1 VRLLLYKILTQ
12 VIIIL
17 GCLRSKLD
25 LDLVVRVDRT
35 FKDPPHLFSTVC
47 CDCELTHRYTYRE
60 GLRLQQPIR
69 PGGYD
74 YSWRIFA
81 GESALFKQEVE
92 WVDVPDKNVREVK
105 S

>member
-1 VRLLLYKILTQ
+1 LRLLLYKILTQ
-12 VIIIL
+12 AIIIL
-17 GCLRSKLD
+17 GSLRSKLD
-25 LDLVVRVDRT
+25 LDLIVRVDRT

-69 PGGYD
+69 PGDYD
-74 YSWRIFA
+74 YSWRKFA
-81 GESALFKQEVE
+81 GEPALFKHEDE
-92 WVDVPDKNVREVK
+92 WVDSLNENVREMK

>member
-1 VRLLLYKILTQ
+1 MRLVLYKILTQ
-12 VIIIL
+12 AIIIL
-17 GCLRSKLD
+17 GSLRSKLD
-25 LDLVVRVDRT
+25 LDLIVRVDRS

-47 CDCELTHRYTYRE
+47 CDCELTHRFTYRE

-74 YSWRIFA
+74 YSWRKFA
-81 GESALFKQEVE
+81 GEPALFKQEDE
-92 WVDVPDKNVREVK
+92 WVDSLDENVREVK

>member
-1 VRLLLYKILTQ
+1 MRLLLYKILTQ
-12 VIIIL
+12 AIIIL
-17 GCLRSKLD
+17 GRLRSQLD
-25 LDLVVRVDRT
+25 LDLIVRVDRS

-47 CDCELTHRYTYRE
+47 CDCELTHRFTYRE

-81 GESALFKQEVE
+81 GKSSLFKHEDE
-92 WVDVPDKNVREVK
+92 WVDVLDENVREVK
-105 S
+105 V